1 MTFYVTRADLPTRDR
16 LRHGPKWVQLAKI
29 QKKAYWVIPMRKQRP
44 YQDLREFITVLES
57 AGKLIRVTRAINKD
71 TELQPLVRLQFRGL
85 KDEDRKAFLFENVTD
100 AKGNQYNGSVLV
112 GGLSGSTEIYCTG
125 LQCTP
130 EEVPDRWF
138 EAMEHPI
145 APEIIEHGPV
155 TEEIHKGD
163 ELLAHGGFSEF
174 PIPISTPGFDNGPYI
189 TAGHWITK
197 DPETGAR
204 NVGNYRG
211 LIKSSLTCGA
221 NAGTPQDLSAHW
233 EKCRQRGI
241 PLEVAIA
248 VGTVPAASYTATQKV
263 PPDMDELAL
272 AGGLARAPIQLVKC
286 QTVDL
291 EVPATSE
298 IVLEGIIPTH
308 YLEEEGPF
316 GESMGYVDPRTI
328 GPVMELKCVTHRKNP
343 IWVSIIS
350 QVTPSESSK
359 IKAMGMGTLVRRY
372 LNKKGF
378 ASVLEVS
385 LMEELVNLRPYVVVK
400 MKKKDDEEPW
410 RVMDSVLQYGDRV
423 GKFIITV
430 DEDININ
437 DPVAVT
443 WAMTHRSQPH
453 RDVKIVENRPFG
465 ATPIGMVVSHP
476 SSRYDTTDSALL
488 IDATRKADLPPLSL
502 PKKPYMERAL
512 ELWQELDLPPLQLKE
527 PWHGYLMGLWPDELD
542 DEAKLAAAGDYE
554 KVGEKLRGTRVSV
567 GEGQTLKSIRL
578 EWGKTHSGRSV

>member
-1 MTFYVTRADLPTRDR
+1 MTRKHLNPVPMANQLP
-16 LRHGPKWVQLAKI
+16 
-29 QKKAYWVIPMRKQRP
+29 YE
-44 YQDLREFITVLES
+44 DLREFVAALED
-57 AGKLIRVTRAINKD
+57 AGKLIRVTREVNKD
-71 TELQPLVRLQFRGL
+71 TELQPLVRLQYRGL
-85 KDEDRKAFLFENVTD
+85 PDEQRKAFLFSNVTD
-100 AKGNQYNGSVLV
+100 SKGRRYDGSVLV
-112 GGLSGSTEIYCTG
+112 GGLSGSTAIYSLG
-125 LQCTP
+125 LQCKP
-130 EEVPDRWF
+130 EEVPDRWI
-138 EAMEHPI
+138 EAMENTIP
-145 APEIIEHGPV
+145 PEIVSYGPV
-155 TEEIHKGD
+155 MEVIYKGEELR
-163 ELLAHGGFSEF
+163 ESGGFTRF

-211 LIKSSLTCGA
+211 LVKAPLRCGA
-221 NAGTPQDLSAHW
+221 NAGPPQDLSTHW
-233 EKCRQRGI
+233 EKCRERGI

-272 AGGLARAPIQLVKC
+272 AGGLARSPIQLIKC

-298 IVLEGIIPTH
+298 IVFEGIIPTH

-316 GESMGYVDPRTI
+316 AESMGYVDPRTI
-328 GPVMELKCVTHRKNP
+328 GPVMELTCVMHRKDP

-359 IKAMGMGTLVRRY
+359 IKAMGMSTLVHRY
-372 LNKKGF
+372 LNRKGF
-378 ASVLEVS
+378 GSVKEVHM
-385 LMEELVNLRPYVVVK
+385 MEELVNIRPYVAIR
-400 MKKKDDEEPW
+400 MKKEDDEEPL
-410 RVMDSVLQYGDRV
+410 RVMNAVLDYGDRV
-423 GKFIITV
+423 GKFIVAV
-430 DEDININ
+430 DDDINVN

-443 WAMTHRSQPH
+443 WAITHRCQPH
-453 RDVKIVENRPFG
+453 RDVTIIPDRPFG

-476 SSRYDTTDSALL
+476 SSRYDNTDSALL

-502 PKKPYMERAL
+502 PKKPYMERAIEIWG
-512 ELWQELDLPPLQLKE
+512 ELGLPELHLKE

-542 DEAKLAAAGDYE
+542 EEARLAADGEFE
-554 KVGEKLRGTRVSV
+554 KVGEKLKGTRVNV
-567 GEGQTLKSIRL
+567 GEWQTLKSIRL